1 MKSIIRISLI
11 TVVLL
16 VISAGFAATAN
27 AQKSGYHLIDKIAV
41 GGEGGWDILIADP
54 EGHRLYVS
62 HATKAVVI
70 DTSTDK
76 VVGEIPNTNG
86 IHGIAFDEKRGRGYT
101 TNGRDNTVTIFDL
114 KTLKVIDTVKT
125 GQNPDAIYYDPSTS
139 RVFVF
144 NGRSNDATV
153 IDSADGKVAGTIP
166 LGGKPEFAAGN
177 GKGMVYVNIEDKSEV
192 VAID

>member
-1 MKSIIRISLI
+1 MKSIRILLNTFVILVVS
-11 TVVLL
+11 TVL
-16 VISAGFAATAN
+16 VATAN
-27 AQKSGYHLIDKIAV
+27 AQKSGYHLIDKIEV